1 MRALTNTETHEK
13 VADKNAKK
21 INDHIVKFI
30 KMQTCQQALREGDTT
45 LVVIVHPDALESAL
59 TKTMEALQGNDL
71 GEGKG
76 RFRVLLLVM
85 ISILEYQVHL
95 IQWEG
100 QEWKHYNP
108 PGTMESLLCAQRIVV
123 HRDSAT
129 LVLNQGRPMIAE
141 LATQWNLPTANSSFV
156 DEKKLFDAAKTNKSK
171 SLQTLLA
178 EALNE
183 AHVVVWVRIV
193 PKDDAMKA
201 SKATAFQVTPIIAN
215 MDGLKKAVMETA
227 KLTIPHFM
235 LKVYAHDAAT
245 GGWVE
250 VPKASASLEPNT
262 EETAYHVV
270 VGS

>member
-1 MRALTNTETHEK
+1 MY
-13 VADKNAKK
+13 
-21 INDHIVKFI
+21 FI
-30 KMQTCQQALREGDTT
+30 SL
-45 LVVIVHPDALESAL
+45 
-59 TKTMEALQGNDL
+59 
-71 GEGKG
+71 
-76 RFRVLLLVM
+76 
-85 ISILEYQVHL
+85 ISILEYRVHL
-95 IQWEG
+95 IQWEE

-156 DEKKLFDAAKTNKSK
+156 DEKKLFDAAKINKSM
-171 SLQTLLA
+171 SLPTLLS

-193 PKDDAMKA
+193 PKDDPTNA
-201 SKATAFQVTPIIAN
+201 SKAVAFQVTPAIAN
-215 MDGLKKAVMETA
+215 IDGLKKVVQKERKDAGQTLDPLM
-227 KLTIPHFM
+227 M
-235 LKVYAHDAAT
+235 KVYAHDAAT

-250 VPKASASLEPNT
+250 VSKVSTPLAPNT
-262 EETAYHVV
+262 EETAYRVV